1 MYKTELHCHSKEASP
16 CSTQS
21 VEQLVEIYS
30 KAGYD
35 TVVLAN
41 HFAKSVQDHY
51 GCKSYDEYVT
61 LFVDAFEKFKK
72 AAEGKLKVVMGAELR
87 FNHSIN
93 DYLWFGANEE
103 SMRKIPNIFSLNEK
117 EFHEICKQNGWLF
130 VQAHPFRNGMMIVNP
145 TFLDGVEVYNGHVG
159 HDSRNF
165 IAKSWAKEYNLIE
178 TSGTDLHYDTVPA
191 TGGISTDFLVTD
203 MSQIIEVL
211 KNGKYQL
218 LTSEIVR

>member
-1 MYKTELHCHSKEASP
+1 MYKTELHRHSKEASP

-21 VEQLVEIYS
+21 AEQLVEIYL

-41 HFAKSVQDHY
+41 HFAKCVQDHY

-61 LFVDAFEKFKK
+61 LFVDAFKKFKN
-72 AAEGKLKVVMGAELR
+72 AADGKLNVIMGAELR

-103 SMRKIPNIFSLNEK
+103 FMRKTPEIFDLNENK
-117 EFHEICKQNGWLF
+117 FHEICKQNGWIF
-130 VQAHPFRNGMMIVNP
+130 VQAHPFRNSMTVVNP
-145 TFLDGVEVYNGHVG
+145 SFLDGVEVYNGHTG
-159 HDSRNF
+159 HHSRNF
-165 IAKSWAKEYNLIE
+165 IANSWAEEYNLIK

-191 TGGISTDFLVTD
+191 TGGISTNFLVTD
-203 MSQIIEVL
+203 MAQIIETL
-211 KNGKYQL
+211 KNGEYQL
-218 LTSEIVR
+218 LTDINVR